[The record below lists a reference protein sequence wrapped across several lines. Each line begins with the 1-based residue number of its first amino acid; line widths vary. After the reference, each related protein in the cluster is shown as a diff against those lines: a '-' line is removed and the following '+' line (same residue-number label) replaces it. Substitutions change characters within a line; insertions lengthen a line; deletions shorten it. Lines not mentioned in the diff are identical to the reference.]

1 MTPSFKDK
9 LAKTGPRKLLAL
21 DGGGIR
27 GVITLGVLAEIEKQL
42 QVQFGRNEDFV
53 LADYFDYIAGTS
65 TGAIIGTCLAV
76 GMRVGEVTR
85 FYQES
90 GPEEVRR
97 INAAILVTPQ
107 PGRRQVLLFVHPA
120 RARVQFQ
127 LSSVRQSLA
136 KRT

>member
-53 LADYFDYIAGTS
+53 LADYFDYIARTS

-97 INAAILVTPQ
+97 INAAILVPPNRADGRYSSSSTPRALGSNFSCPQ
-107 PGRRQVLLFVHPA
+107 FVN
-120 RARVQFQ
+120 
-127 LSSVRQSLA
+127 L
-136 KRT
+136 